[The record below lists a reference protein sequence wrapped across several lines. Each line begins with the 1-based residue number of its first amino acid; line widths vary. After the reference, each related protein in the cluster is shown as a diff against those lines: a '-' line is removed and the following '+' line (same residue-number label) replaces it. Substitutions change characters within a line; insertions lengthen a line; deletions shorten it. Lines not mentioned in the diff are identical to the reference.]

1 MNAFEKF
8 IINKYDEHQRHDIM
22 VHGVANYAPHGLI
35 YYSETEAL
43 YKVYKD
49 DLHEIMGEYKQ
60 EMGEFPSYVVDQL
73 DNATMF
79 MNNLV
84 WFCAEWVCGK
94 YYDNPELDLA
104 HA

>member
-8 IINKYDEHQRHDIM
+8 IVNKYDVHERHDIM

-49 DLHEIMGEYKQ
+49 DLHEIMDEYMINGTKLTGFRTLKTRANQLETKTQILQDIDKIKQ
-60 EMGEFPSYVVDQL
+60 FREKANSE
-73 DNATMF
+73 
-79 MNNLV
+79 
-84 WFCAEWVCGK
+84 K
-94 YYDNPELDLA
+94 
-104 HA
+104 